1 MLLDINS
8 MTVEQKL
15 GMVFCARRF
24 LDNDPDSIEFTV
36 ELIKKHA
43 LGCVQFPPFRQDI
56 IDRVLSEADYPIL
69 VFCDTEM
76 GFPPSELPKIPLM
89 SLAACDDPKYYEAFA
104 RCTADDAKKAG
115 YNGTWGPVIDVL
127 REDGPCKVHRHFSD
141 DPEKVAKCA
150 SIIANEYKKSGYIST
165 GKHYPGGHD
174 CPFDTHMTEG
184 KSAVSEKE
192 LTDFDLLPYT
202 TLMEKGLLP
211 SIMTAHTVYS
221 KVDPE
226 YPASLSKKCIDIL
239 RNKGFDGVCFTDS
252 FAMMGVLQKY
262 GEENIYGMAV
272 AAGNDV
278 ILPNYRTPTRA
289 AFGMLKKNFE
299 DGAIPMERLDEAVR
313 RVLAAQE
320 FCEKNRINRNPAS
333 DADRA
338 LLSDV
343 AKDCITAVTDG
354 SVSAALD
361 GKNED
366 KLFVIL
372 TDNSY
377 TDDKHNPEIT
387 ADNWY
392 FPEKIANKIMEA
404 FPGAGVDFIPEFS
417 AAKDNDRILT
427 KATQFKEV
435 IFVTFCITAP
445 YLGTD
450 GLTRRTESV
459 INCLVNSEKVSAVV
473 HFGNPYALNNICQV
487 PRKIFG
493 YLIPESQQYAIDVLA
508 GKLEAKGKLPYN
520 VSFD

>member
-1 MLLDINS
+1 MLLDINT

-24 LDNDPDSIEFTV
+24 VDNDPDSVDFTI
-36 ELIKKHA
+36 ELIKKRA

-56 IDRVLSEADYPIL
+56 IDRVLAEADYPIL

-76 GFPPSELPKIPLM
+76 GYPPADLPKIPLV
-89 SLAACDDPKYYEAFA
+89 SLAACNDSKYYEAFA
-104 RCTADDAKKAG
+104 RCIATDAKKAG

-127 REDGPCKVHRHFSD
+127 RGDGPCRVHRHFSD
-141 DPEKVAKCA
+141 DPKKVADA
-150 SIIANEYKKSGYIST
+150 AAIIANEYKKSGYLST

-184 KSAVSEKE
+184 ASEVSERE

-202 TLMEKGLLP
+202 SLMEKGLLP
-211 SIMTAHTVYS
+211 GIMTAHTVYS
-221 KVDPE
+221 KIDPE
-226 YPASLSKKCIDIL
+226 YPASLSKKCIDLL

-278 ILPNYRTPTRA
+278 ILPNYRTPTRK
-289 AFGMLKKNFE
+289 AFEMLKKNFE
-299 DGAIPMERLDEAVR
+299 DGVIPMETLDAAVR
-313 RVLAAQE
+313 RVLCAME
-320 FCEKNRINRNPAS
+320 FCEENKVNNNPAT

-338 LLSDV
+338 LLSDI
-343 AKDCITAVTDG
+343 ARDCITAVCDDG
-354 SVSAALD
+354 VTTALE
-361 GKNED
+361 GRNED

-377 TDDKHNPEIT
+377 TEDKHNPEIT

-392 FPEKIANKIMEA
+392 FPDKIAEKIHET
-404 FPGAGVDFIPEFS
+404 FPGAGVRFLPEFS
-417 AAKDNDRILT
+417 SAKENDHVLT
-427 KATQFKEV
+427 AATQYKEV

-450 GLTRRTESV
+450 GLTPRTEAV
-459 INCLVNSEKVSAVV
+459 INCLVNSNKVPAVV
-473 HFGNPYALNNICQV
+473 HFGNPFALKNLMHI

-493 YLIPESQQYAIDVLA
+493 YLITESQSYAIDVLA
-508 GKLEAKGKLPYN
+508 GKLEAKGKLPYK
-520 VSFD
+520 VDFQ